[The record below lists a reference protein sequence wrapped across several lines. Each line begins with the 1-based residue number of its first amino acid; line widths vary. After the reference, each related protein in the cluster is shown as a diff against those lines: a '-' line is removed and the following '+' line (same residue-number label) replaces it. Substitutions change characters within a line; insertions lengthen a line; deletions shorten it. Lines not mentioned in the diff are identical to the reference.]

1 MLYRRAATRE
11 RALTGDRAPIAGPF
25 SMVRAWLSS
34 DPVTVI
40 AHSDERIDL
49 LATVRWNVQNSL
61 LVPADEDDDLK
72 WDTLSST

>member
-1 MLYRRAATRE
+1 MAFIR
-11 RALTGDRAPIAGPF
+11 
-25 SMVRAWLSS
+25 S